1 MNNTTTLD
9 GKLVRVIDDIYS
21 CYGESEGELIAEAGT
36 VFRWDDSS
44 ADQNIDGVLVWIGE
58 DEVEEVKC

>member
-1 MNNTTTLD
+1 MTKTTTLD
-9 GKLVRVIDDIYS
+9 GKLVRVTDDIYS
-21 CYGESEGELIAEAGT
+21 DGELIAEAGT

-58 DEVEEVKC
+58 DEIEEV